1 MHDSGYEGE
10 CLDHCAREAFFNAH
24 MVLHLSMPS
33 SEAVAENISVYL
45 SVLMI
50 TQRSHVSFKIS

>member
-1 MHDSGYEGE
+1 MTVVMKENVWIIVLEKH
-10 CLDHCAREAFFNAH
+10 FFNAH

-50 TQRSHVSFKIS
+50 TQRSHASFKIS